1 MSRIFTQIFYVLIFV
16 FAGNMAAQA
25 QSITVSGTVKD
36 KQSKEGLAGVSL
48 TIKGQ
53 SGGTA
58 STANGNFSFSTTAK
72 VPFTLVASYVGYGA
86 VEQQITGSTSG
97 IYLEIETAV
106 VLGGDVVVSASRTP
120 ERILE
125 SPVSIE
131 RMSAAT
137 IREIAAP
144 SFYDA
149 LNNMKGVESSTQS
162 LTFKSINTR
171 GFNSNGNTRF
181 NQYID
186 GMDNQAPGLNFSVG
200 NIVGIT
206 ELDVD
211 NVELLPGASSALY
224 GAGGINGTLLMTSKD
239 PFKYPGASFQFKTGM
254 NHVNDGDS
262 KVQPFRQLD
271 VRMAKSWNNKFGVKA
286 AFSFLQA
293 KDWFG
298 NNYSNFDRVARTA
311 KLGDRSSD
319 PNYDGINVY
328 GDEVSQN
335 MRNVALNVQ
344 NGTIAGINTA
354 TGGLIPNIKSTLD
367 GAFGAAIPNAAQQAG
382 FLATLPAALRSTVQN
397 YLPFY
402 VGLKAGLIPDQNIS
416 RTGYNE
422 ENLVDYDTKS
432 LKASGALYYNISNTV
447 QVVGQANWGTGTSV
461 YTGSDRYSL
470 RNFNIGQYKLELKG
484 EDFFLKGYTTQER
497 SGDSYI
503 SSILGSYINEVS
515 KPSTTWFPQY
525 IGNYVGARA
534 AGQTDAQAQAF
545 ARSVAD
551 QGRFVPGS
559 AQYEVAKDK
568 ILNTTI
574 SATNINSADPS
585 KSVYGAKFDDKSNLY
600 HYEGMYNFT
609 NLFNKVVEFQVGA
622 SYRLYDLN
630 SAGTIFNDLNESID
644 IKEYGAF
651 AQIGKKLFNDK
662 VKFTFAGRY
671 DKSQNFEGRFTPRI
685 TGVFTVAK
693 NNNIRISYQTGYRN
707 PTTQNQYIDLSVGGG
722 SQRLIGGLP
731 EIMFGKYHLDSNKP
745 YTDVSYRAYLA
756 SSATNVLNGLPNP
769 ALLRAYNF
777 DVRGVRPESVQSY
790 ELGYKGLIL
799 PNLLIDAYG
808 YYNIYKDFITAVD
821 VYQNVGVSFVKFG
834 VPVNAEGKVT
844 SYGTALGLDYLVGKW
859 NVSGNVSYNQ
869 IGDLP
874 VNYINDFNTPKIR
887 YNLGLG
893 NKEIIKNFGF
903 NVSYRWQDQFYWN
916 SSFASG
922 QVPAY
927 SSLDAQVSLRIP
939 SVQSVIKLGG
949 SNVLNKYYFTSYGN
963 PSAGA
968 IYYIAYSF
976 NP

>member
-1 MSRIFTQIFYVLIFV
+1 MSRIFTQIFYVLLFV
-16 FAGNMAAQA
+16 YAGNIAAQA

-58 STANGNFSFSTTAK
+58 STSNGSFTFTTTAK
-72 VPFTLVASYVGYGA
+72 VPFTLVASYVGYGT
-86 VEQQITGSTSG
+86 VEQQITGNATG
-97 IYLEIETAV
+97 INLELETAV

-131 RMSAAT
+131 RMSAAS

-149 LNNMKGVESSTQS
+149 LNNMKGVESSMQS

-239 PFKYPGASFQFKTGM
+239 PFKYPGASFQYKTGV
-254 NHVNDGDS
+254 NHVNDDNS
-262 KVQPFRQLD
+262 SVQPFNQLD

-293 KDWFG
+293 KDWMG
-298 NNYSNFDRVARTA
+298 NNYTNFDRVSRTV
-311 KLGDRSSD
+311 KSGTRESD
-319 PNYDGINVY
+319 PNYDGINTY
-328 GDEVSQN
+328 GDELSQN
-335 MRNVALNVQ
+335 MRNVAQSVLAAGTAEFIKAYGQQTGGGVPTQALITNFLSTNARMRPFYAGLN
-344 NGTIAGINTA
+344 TP
-354 TGGLIPNIKSTLD
+354 GLIPN
-367 GAFGAAIPNAAQQAG
+367 
-382 FLATLPAALRSTVQN
+382 
-397 YLPFY
+397 
-402 VGLKAGLIPDQNIS
+402 QNIT
-416 RTGYNE
+416 RNGYQE
-422 ENLVDYDTKS
+422 ADLVDYNTKS
-432 LKASGALYYNISNTV
+432 LKASGALYYNISSTV
-447 QVVGQANWGTGTSV
+447 QATFQANWGTGTSV

-484 EDFFLKGYTTQER
+484 EDFMLRGYTTQER

-503 SSILGSYINEVS
+503 SSILGSYINEKS
-515 KPSTTWFPQY
+515 KISQAWFPEY
-525 IGNYVGARA
+525 VGNYVGARSL
-534 AGQTDAQAQAF
+534 GQTDAQAQITARTAANSASAGGSAYF
-545 ARSVAD
+545 A
-551 QGRFVPGS
+551 PGS
-559 AQYEVAKDK
+559 PQFLQAKDQ
-568 ILNTTI
+568 IMNTTI
-574 SATNINSADPS
+574 SASDPS
-585 KSVYGAKFDDKSNLY
+585 KGIYGAKFDDKSNLY
-600 HYEGMYNFT
+600 HYEGLYNFT

-630 SAGTIFNDLNESID
+630 SAGTIFNDLTNSID
-644 IKEYGAF
+644 IKEYGSF
-651 AQIGKKLFNDK
+651 AQIGKKFFNDK

-693 NNNIRISYQTGYRN
+693 NNNIRVSYQTGYRN

-722 SQRLIGGLP
+722 TQRLIGGLP
-731 EIMFGKYHLDSNKP
+731 EIMFNKYHLDTNKP

-756 SSATNVLNGLPNP
+756 SAATNVLTGVPNP
-769 ALLRAYNF
+769 ALLQAYNF
-777 DVRGVRPESVQSY
+777 DARGVRPESVQSY
-790 ELGYKGLIL
+790 ELGYKGLVL

-821 VYQNVGVSFVKFG
+821 VYQNVNGSFVKFG

-844 SYGTALGLDYLVGKW
+844 SYGAALGLDYLVGKYTI
-859 NVSGNVSYNQ
+859 SGNVSYNK

-887 YNLGLG
+887 YNLGFG

-903 NVSYRWQDQFYWN
+903 NLAYRWQDQFYWN

-968 IYYIAYSF
+968 IYYVAISF

>member
-1 MSRIFTQIFYVLIFV
+1 MSRIFTQIFYVLLLMCTI
-16 FAGNMAAQA
+16 NIAAQA

-58 STANGNFSFSTTAK
+58 STANGSFTFTTTAK
-72 VPFTLVASYVGYGA
+72 VPFTLVASYVGFGT
-86 VEQQITGSTSG
+86 VEQQITGNTTG
-97 IYLEIETAV
+97 ISLELETAV

-131 RMSAAT
+131 RMSAAS

-149 LNNMKGVESSTQS
+149 LNNMKGVESSMQS

-239 PFKYPGASFQFKTGM
+239 PFKYPGASFQYKTGV
-254 NHVNDGDS
+254 NHVNDDNS
-262 KVQPFRQLD
+262 AVEPFNQLD

-298 NNYSNFDRVARTA
+298 NNYSNFDRVSRTV
-311 KLGDRSSD
+311 KPGTRESD
-319 PNYDGINVY
+319 PNYDGINTY
-328 GDEVSQN
+328 GDELSQN
-335 MRNVALNVQ
+335 MRNVAQSVLAS
-344 NGTIAGINTA
+344 GTATYIKNYGLA
-354 TGGLIPNIKSTLD
+354 TGGMVPSQAQITTFLST
-367 GAFGAAIPNAAQQAG
+367 NAQ
-382 FLATLPAALRSTVQN
+382 TR
-397 YLPFY
+397 PFY
-402 VGLKAGLIPDQNIS
+402 VGLNTPGLIPNQNIT
-416 RTGYNE
+416 RNGYQE
-422 ENLVDYDTKS
+422 ADLVDYDTKS
-432 LKASGALYYNISNTV
+432 LKASGALYYNISSTV
-447 QVVGQANWGTGTSV
+447 QATFQANWGTGTSV

-484 EDFFLKGYTTQER
+484 EDFMLRGYTTQER

-503 SSILGSYINEVS
+503 SSILGSYINEKSKVS
-515 KPSTTWFPQY
+515 QAWFPEY
-525 IGNYVGARA
+525 VGNYVGARA
-534 AGQTDAQAQAF
+534 LGQTDAQAQITARTAANSASSGGSAYF
-545 ARSVAD
+545 A
-551 QGRFVPGS
+551 PGS
-559 AQYEVAKDK
+559 PQFLQAKDQ
-568 ILNTTI
+568 IMNTTI
-574 SATNINSADPS
+574 SASDPS
-585 KSVYGAKFDDKSNLY
+585 KGIYGAKFDDKSNLY
-600 HYEGMYNFT
+600 HYEGLYNFT

-630 SAGTIFNDLNESID
+630 SAGTIFNDLTNSID
-644 IKEYGAF
+644 IKEYGSF
-651 AQIGKKLFNDK
+651 AQIGKKFFNDK
-662 VKFTFAGRY
+662 VKLTFAGRY
-671 DKSQNFEGRFTPRI
+671 DKSQNFEGRFTPRV

-693 NNNIRISYQTGYRN
+693 NNNIRVSYQTGYRN

-722 SQRLIGGLP
+722 TQRLIGGLP
-731 EIMFGKYHLDSNKP
+731 EIMFDKYHLDTNKP

-756 SSATNVLNGLPNP
+756 SAASAGAPNP
-769 ALLRAYNF
+769 ALLQAYNF
-777 DVRGVRPESVQSY
+777 DSRGVRPESVQSY
-790 ELGYKGLIL
+790 ELGYKGLLL
-799 PNLLIDAYG
+799 PNLLVDAYG

-821 VYQNVGVSFVKFG
+821 VYQNVGGSFVKFG

-844 SYGTALGLDYLVGKW
+844 SYGAALGLDYLVGKYTI
-859 NVSGNVSYNQ
+859 SGNVSYNE

-887 YNLGLG
+887 YNLGFG

-903 NVSYRWQDQFYWN
+903 NLSYRWQDQFYWN

-939 SVQSVIKLGG
+939 SVQSIIKLGG
-949 SNVLNKYYFTSYGN
+949 SNVLNKYYITSYGN
-963 PSAGA
+963 PMAGA
-968 IYYIAYSF
+968 IYYLGIAF

>member
-1 MSRIFTQIFYVLIFV
+1 MSRIFTQIFYVLLLMCAINV
-16 FAGNMAAQA
+16 AAQA

-58 STANGNFSFSTTAK
+58 SASNGSFSFTTTAK
-72 VPFTLVASYVGYGA
+72 VPFTLVASYVGYGT
-86 VEQQITGSTSG
+86 VEQQITGSTTG
-97 IYLEIETAV
+97 INFEIETAV

-131 RMSAAT
+131 RMSAAS

-239 PFKYPGASFQFKTGM
+239 PFKYPGNSFQFKTGM

-262 KVQPFRQLD
+262 KVQPFKQLD
-271 VRMAKSWNNKFGVKA
+271 VRVARSWNNKFGVKA

-311 KLGDRSSD
+311 KSGDRSSD

-335 MRNVALNVQ
+335 MRNVAQSVLAA
-344 NGTIAGINTA
+344 GTATFIKNYGLA
-354 TGGLIPNIKSTLD
+354 TGGGVPSQ
-367 GAFGAAIPNAAQQAG
+367 AQITN
-382 FLATLPAALRSTVQN
+382 FLATNAQTQ
-397 YLPFY
+397 PFY
-402 VGLKAGLIPDQNIS
+402 VGLNTPGLIPNQNIS

-484 EDFFLKGYTTQER
+484 EDFFLKAYTTQER

-574 SATNINSADPS
+574 SATNINSVDPS

-693 NNNIRISYQTGYRN
+693 NNNIRVSYQTGYRN

-731 EIMFGKYHLDSNKP
+731 EIMFSKYHLDSNKP
-745 YTDVSYRAYLA
+745 FTDVSYRAFLA
-756 SSATNVLNGLPNP
+756 SAASGAPNQ
-769 ALLRAYNF
+769 ALLQQYTF
-777 DVRGVRPESVQSY
+777 DAKGVRPESVQSY

-821 VYQNVGVSFVKFG
+821 VYQNVNGSFVKFG
-834 VPVNAEGKVT
+834 VPVNAAGKVT
-844 SYGTALGLDYLVGKW
+844 SYGAALGLDYLVGKYAI
-859 NVSGNVSYNQ
+859 SGNVSYNQ

-874 VNYINDFNTPKIR
+874 ENYINDFNTPKIR

>member
-1 MSRIFTQIFYVLIFV
+1 MSRIFTKIFFVLLFMCTINSF
-16 FAGNMAAQA
+16 AQA
-25 QSITVSGTVKD
+25 QSITVTGIVKD
-36 KQSKEGLAGVSL
+36 RQSKEGLAGVSL

-58 STANGNFSFSTTAK
+58 STSNGTFSFSTSVK
-72 VPFTLVASYVGYGA
+72 LPFTLVASSVGYGT
-86 VEQQITGSTSG
+86 VEQQITNATSG
-97 IYLEIETAV
+97 INIEMETAV

-149 LNNMKGVESSTQS
+149 LNNMKGVESSMQS

-206 ELDVD
+206 ELDID

-239 PFKYPGASFQFKTGM
+239 PFKYQGASFQYKSGV
-254 NHVNDGDS
+254 NHVNDDNS
-262 KVQPFRQLD
+262 SVQPFNQLD
-271 VRMAKSWNNKFGVKA
+271 VRLAKSWNKKFGVKA

-298 NNYSNFDRVARTA
+298 NNYSNFDRNARTA
-311 KLGDRSSD
+311 KTGDRSSD
-319 PNYDGINVY
+319 TNYDGINVY

-335 MRNVALNVQ
+335 MRNVAQSVVAA
-344 NGTIAGINTA
+344 GTATYVRNYGLA
-354 TGGLIPNIKSTLD
+354 TGGLVPSQTQINT
-367 GAFGAAIPNAAQQAG
+367 
-382 FLATLPAALRSTVQN
+382 FLASNAQTQ
-397 YLPFY
+397 PFY
-402 VGLKAGLIPDQNIS
+402 VGLNTPGLIPNQNVS

-422 ENLVDYDTKS
+422 SDLVDYDTKS
-432 LKASGALYYNISNTV
+432 LKASGAVYYNFTSTIQAV
-447 QVVGQANWGTGTSV
+447 AQANWGTGTSV

-470 RNFNIGQYKLELKG
+470 RNFNIGQYKIELKG
-484 EDFFLKGYTTQER
+484 QDFYLKGYTTQER

-534 AGQTDAQAQAF
+534 AGQSDAAAHVI
-545 ARSVAD
+545 ARNAAN
-551 QGRFVPGS
+551 QGRFLPGS
-559 AQYEVAKDK
+559 AEYEAAKNT
-568 ILNTTI
+568 IMNTTI
-574 SATNINSADPS
+574 SATSINSTDPT

-609 NLFNKVVEFQVGA
+609 NAFNNVVEFQVGA

-644 IKEYGAF
+644 INEYGAF
-651 AQIGKKLFNDK
+651 AQVGKKMLNDK
-662 VKFTFAGRY
+662 LKVTFAGRY

-693 NNNIRISYQTGYRN
+693 NNNIRLSYQTGYRN

-731 EIMFGKYHLDSNKP
+731 EIIFGKYKLDTNKP
-745 YTDVSYRAYLA
+745 FTDVSYRAFI
-756 SSATNVLNGLPNP
+756 SSAATGTANP
-769 ALLRAYNF
+769 ALLQQYTF
-777 DVRGVRPESVQSY
+777 DTRGVRPESVQSY
-790 ELGYKGLIL
+790 ELGYKGLIM

-821 VYQNVGVSFVKFG
+821 VYQNVGTLASPTFVKFG
-834 VPVNAEGKVT
+834 VPVNAAGEVT
-844 SYGTALGLDYLVGKW
+844 SYGAALGLDYLINKW
-859 NVSGNVSYNQ
+859 TLSGNVSYNQ

-887 YNLGLG
+887 FNLGLG
-893 NKEIIKNFGF
+893 NREIIKNFGF
-903 NVSYRWQDQFYWN
+903 NVSYRWQDKFYWN

-922 QVPAY
+922 DVPAY
-927 SSLDAQVSLRIP
+927 SSLDAQVSLQIP
-939 SVQSVIKLGG
+939 SVKSAIKLGG
-949 SNVLNKYYFTSYGN
+949 SNVMNKYYITSYGN
-963 PSAGA
+963 PAAGA
-968 IYYIAYSF
+968 IYYISYSF

>member
-1 MSRIFTQIFYVLIFV
+1 MSRIFTQIFYVLLFV
-16 FAGNMAAQA
+16 YAGNIAAQA

-58 STANGNFSFSTTAK
+58 STSNGSFTFTTAAK
-72 VPFTLVASYVGYGA
+72 VPFTLVASYVGYGT
-86 VEQQITGSTSG
+86 VEQQITGNATG
-97 IYLEIETAV
+97 INLELETAV

-149 LNNMKGVESSTQS
+149 LNNMKGVESSMQS

-239 PFKYPGASFQFKTGM
+239 PFKYPGASFQYKTGI
-254 NHVNDGDS
+254 NHVNDDNS
-262 KVQPFRQLD
+262 SVQPFNQLD

-293 KDWFG
+293 KDWIG
-298 NNYSNFDRVARTA
+298 NNYSNFDRVSRSV
-311 KLGDRSSD
+311 KGGDRNSD
-319 PNYDGINVY
+319 PNYDGINSY

-335 MRNVALNVQ
+335 MRNVALSVQ
-344 NGTIAGINTA
+344 NATIAGINA
-354 TGGLIPNIKSTLD
+354 GSGGAIPNIKTLMD

-382 FLATLPAALRSTVQN
+382 FLAGLPSALRAPVQN
-397 YLPFY
+397 YFPFY

-422 ENLVDYDTKS
+422 ENLVDYNTKS

-447 QVVGQANWGTGTSV
+447 QAVALANWGTGTSV

-470 RNFNIGQYKLELKG
+470 RNFNIGQYKLEIKG
-484 EDFFLKGYTTQER
+484 EDFFVKAYTTQER

-503 SSILGSYINEVS
+503 SSILGSYINEIS
-515 KPSTTWFPQY
+515 KPSTSWFPQY

-534 AGQTDAQAQAF
+534 AGQSDAAAHAF
-545 ARSVAD
+545 ARGVAN
-551 QGRFVPGS
+551 QGRFEPGS
-559 AQYEVAKDK
+559 PQFEVAKDK
-568 ILNTTI
+568 VMNTTI
-574 SATNINSADPS
+574 SATSINSVDPS

-609 NLFNKVVEFQVGA
+609 NLFDKVVEFQVGA

-630 SAGTIFNDLNESID
+630 SAGTIFNDLNESIN

-671 DKSQNFEGRFTPRI
+671 DKSQNFEGRFTPRV

-693 NNNIRISYQTGYRN
+693 NNNIRVSYQTGYRN

-731 EIMFGKYHLDSNKP
+731 EIMFDKYHLDNNKAF
-745 YTDVSYRAYLA
+745 TDVSYRAFLA
-756 SSATNVLNGLPNP
+756 SAAATGTPNP
-769 ALLRAYNF
+769 ALLQQYTF
-777 DVRGVRPESVQSY
+777 DTKGVRPESVQSY
-790 ELGYKGLIL
+790 ELGYKGLLL
-799 PNLLIDAYG
+799 PNLLVDVYG

-821 VYQNVGVSFVKFG
+821 VYQNVGGSFVKFG

-844 SYGTALGLDYLVGKW
+844 SYGAALGLDYLVGKYTI
-859 NVSGNVSYNQ
+859 SGNVSYNK

-887 YNLGLG
+887 YNLGFG

-903 NVSYRWQDQFYWN
+903 NLAYRWQDQFYWN

-927 SSLDAQVSLRIP
+927 SSLDAQLSLRIP
-939 SVQSVIKLGG
+939 SVQSIVKLGG

-968 IYYIAYSF
+968 IYYIGLTF

>member
-1 MSRIFTQIFYVLIFV
+1 MSRIFTQIFYVLLFV
-16 FAGNMAAQA
+16 YAGNIAAQA

-48 TIKGQ
+48 TIKGH

-58 STANGNFSFSTTAK
+58 STSNGSFTFTTTAK
-72 VPFTLVASYVGYGA
+72 VPFTLVASYVGYGT
-86 VEQQITGSTSG
+86 VEQQITGNATG
-97 IYLEIETAV
+97 INLELETAV

-131 RMSAAT
+131 RMSAAS

-149 LNNMKGVESSTQS
+149 LNNMKGVESSMQS

-239 PFKYPGASFQFKTGM
+239 PFKYPGASFQYKTGV
-254 NHVNDGDS
+254 NHVNDDNS
-262 KVQPFRQLD
+262 SVQPFNQLD

-293 KDWFG
+293 KDWIG
-298 NNYSNFDRVARTA
+298 NNLTNFDRVSRTV
-311 KLGDRSSD
+311 KSGTRESD
-319 PNYDGINVY
+319 PNYDGINTY
-328 GDEVSQN
+328 GDELSQN
-335 MRNVALNVQ
+335 MRNVAQSVLAS
-344 NGTIAGINTA
+344 GTATYIKNYGLA
-354 TGGLIPNIKSTLD
+354 TGGMVPSQAQITTFLST
-367 GAFGAAIPNAAQQAG
+367 NAQ
-382 FLATLPAALRSTVQN
+382 TR
-397 YLPFY
+397 PFY
-402 VGLKAGLIPDQNIS
+402 VGLNTPGLIPNQNIT
-416 RTGYNE
+416 RNGYQE
-422 ENLVDYDTKS
+422 ADLVDYNTKS

-447 QVVGQANWGTGTSV
+447 QATFQANWGTGTSV

-470 RNFNIGQYKLELKG
+470 RNFNIGQYKLEVKG
-484 EDFFLKGYTTQER
+484 EDFMLRGYTTQER

-503 SSILGSYINEVS
+503 SSILGSYINEKS
-515 KPSTTWFPQY
+515 KISQAWFPEY
-525 IGNYVGARA
+525 VGNYVGARSL
-534 AGQTDAQAQAF
+534 GQTDAQAQAF
-545 ARSVAD
+545 ARNAANSASA
-551 QGRFVPGS
+551 GGSAYFAPGS
-559 AQYEVAKDK
+559 PQFLQAKDQ
-568 ILNTTI
+568 IMNTTI
-574 SATNINSADPS
+574 SASDPT
-585 KSVYGAKFDDKSNLY
+585 KGIYGAKFDDKSNLY
-600 HYEGMYNFT
+600 HYEGLYNFT

-630 SAGTIFNDLNESID
+630 SAGTIFNDLTNSID
-644 IKEYGAF
+644 IKEYGSF
-651 AQIGKKLFNDK
+651 AQIGKKFFNDK

-671 DKSQNFEGRFTPRI
+671 DKSQNFEGRFTPRV

-693 NNNIRISYQTGYRN
+693 NNNIRVSYQTGYRN

-722 SQRLIGGLP
+722 TQRLIGGLP
-731 EIMFGKYHLDSNKP
+731 EIMFNKYHLDTNKP
-745 YTDVSYRAYLA
+745 FTDVSYRAYLA
-756 SSATNVLNGLPNP
+756 SAATTGVPNP
-769 ALLRAYNF
+769 ALLQAYNF
-777 DVRGVRPESVQSY
+777 DARGVRPESVQSY
-790 ELGYKGLIL
+790 ELGYKGLVL

-808 YYNIYKDFITAVD
+808 YYSIYKDFITAVD
-821 VYQNVGVSFVKFG
+821 VYQNVGGSFVKFG
-834 VPVNAEGKVT
+834 VPVNAEGEVN
-844 SYGTALGLDYLVGKW
+844 SYGAALGLDYLIGKY
-859 NVSGNVSYNQ
+859 NISGNVSYNE

-887 YNLGLG
+887 YNLGFG

-903 NVSYRWQDQFYWN
+903 NLAYRWQDQFYWN

-968 IYYIAYSF
+968 IYYVAISF